1 MADDWLT
8 DLLITLNRAVNT
20 VMIPSRTLRADTIL
34 STMIEPRGSKDA
46 IMVARIEIPVC
57 RCDSEYFDISES
69 GSVGSGFC

>member
-1 MADDWLT
+1 
-8 DLLITLNRAVNT
+8 
-20 VMIPSRTLRADTIL
+20 MIPSRTLRADTIL